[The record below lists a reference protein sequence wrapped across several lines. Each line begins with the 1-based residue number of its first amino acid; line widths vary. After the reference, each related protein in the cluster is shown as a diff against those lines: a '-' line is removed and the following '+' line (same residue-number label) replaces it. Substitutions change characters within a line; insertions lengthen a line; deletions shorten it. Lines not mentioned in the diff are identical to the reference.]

1 MNGKTNWVISKTM
14 DYFVLKKELW
24 NHETTWKNF
33 KSVLPSD
40 RSWSAKTIYY
50 IIPTTWYSGEGK
62 AMETIN
68 SGGKGLERG
77 DK

>member
-1 MNGKTNWVISKTM
+1 MAPQKDM
-14 DYFVLKKELW
+14 E
-24 NHETTWKNF
+24 ETSMRITRWRSQTR
-33 KSVLPSD
+33 KS
-40 RSWSAKTIYY
+40 TYY

-62 AMETIN
+62 AMETN